1 MSWTINENSK
11 TSTTE
16 YFNAN
21 YSDSVPSP
29 GVAPSTVTTA
39 FTSQNAISGYSSG
52 TISFTVS
59 APQSA
64 WIALNMIFIVMGKID
79 TNIFMFVMKI

>member
-21 YSDSVPSP
+21 YSESVPSP
-29 GVAPSTVTTA
+29 GVAPSIVTTA
-39 FTSQNAISGYSSG
+39 FTSQNAVSGYSSWNDK
-52 TISFTVS
+52 FY
-59 APQSA
+59 
-64 WIALNMIFIVMGKID
+64 D
-79 TNIFMFVMKI
+79 